1 MLSGGDNEMERKMR
15 RGLDILMTLAL
26 FFLMGYHFWGET
38 AHEWAGTGMFI
49 LFIVHQ
55 ILNWSWYKSL
65 TRGKYTSIRILM
77 LIVNILTFTMMV
89 SLMYSG
95 ITMSRHVL
103 AFLPVRGSMAV
114 ARRLHIAGSYGGFL
128 LMSLHLGLHWG
139 MIWNALETKIGR
151 QKEYLCFAGSFL
163 TAAYGV
169 YVFIK
174 RDFFTYLF
182 LKSEFVFLDYTE
194 SKLLFYL
201 DYLALMVLCIFAAH
215 YGSKLFKRQREPEI

>member
-1 MLSGGDNEMERKMR
+1 
-15 RGLDILMTLAL
+15 
-26 FFLMGYHFWGET
+26 
-38 AHEWAGTGMFI
+38 
-49 LFIVHQ
+49 
-55 ILNWSWYKSL
+55 
-65 TRGKYTSIRILM
+65 
-77 LIVNILTFTMMV
+77 
-89 SLMYSG
+89 
-95 ITMSRHVL
+95 
-103 AFLPVRGSMAV
+103 
-114 ARRLHIAGSYGGFL
+114 
-128 LMSLHLGLHWG
+128 MSLHLGLHWG

-163 TAAYGV
+163 TAVYGV

-182 LKSEFVFLDYTE
+182 LKSEFVFLNYTE